1 MCFQAGLLKRKVK
14 HKKEQVVG
22 YDKTKLTTVNLS
34 DAIRLVLIEKL
45 GGWYSDLDMLFL
57 KPIDEFKNAL
67 GGDNFDEKNKDPNY
81 LGEKLSNAIFH
92 FEKGHPFIQKSLKYF
107 PKIFTG
113 EWGSGGPS
121 VFQKSLENV
130 CNYQEIPKMMKNEI
144 NAENCQGVTVLPPK

>member
-1 MCFQAGLLKRKVK
+1 MLKRKVK
-14 HKKEQVVG
+14 HKKSEVVG

-67 GGDNFDEKNKDPNY
+67 GGDNFNEKLADEDPNY

-92 FEKGHPFIQKSLKYF
+92 FEKGHSFIQKSLKYF
-107 PKIFTG
+107 PTIFNG
-113 EWGSGGPS
+113 KWGSGGPS
-121 VFQKSLENV
+121 VFQKSLEDV
-130 CNYQEIPKMMKNEI
+130 CNYQQIPNMMKNEV

>member
-1 MCFQAGLLKRKVK
+1 MLKRKVK
-14 HKKEQVVG
+14 QKLKKEQVVG

-57 KPIDEFKNAL
+57 KPIEQFKNAL
-67 GGDNFDEKNKDPNY
+67 GGDNFNEKQADEDPNY

-130 CNYQEIPKMMKNEI
+130 CNYQQIPKMMKNEV

>member
-1 MCFQAGLLKRKVK
+1 M
-14 HKKEQVVG
+14 VG

-57 KPIDEFKNAL
+57 KPIDKFKNAL
-67 GGDNFDEKNKDPNY
+67 GGDDFDEKNQDPNY

-130 CNYQEIPKMMKNEI
+130 CNYQEIPKMMKNEEFWKEFVKPLCNWEI
-144 NAENCQGVTVLPPK
+144 FYTLKMIYLLFSLSYLH